1 MTTLAQIV
9 YEQGYHWVKKLSTGR
24 YEVYRI
30 ECTHAVRC
38 SQVSYPNDD
47 AKALKRAVQECSRR
61 ES

>member
-9 YEQGYHWVKKLSTGR
+9 YEQGHHWVKKLSTGR
-24 YEVYRI
+24 YEVYRN
-30 ECTHAVRC
+30 ELTHAVRC

-47 AKALKRAVQECSRR
+47 AKALKRALQECSRR